1 MAIVASATD
10 KIHED
15 FGNQFYIDKIIQHLE
30 TFKNASGSEID
41 DLIILF
47 LPLILSINQKK
58 NKVKYLFINAIIINF
73 ELNKKLKIITH
84 RNVKILKGQS
94 SHNCLLL
101 ASFL

>member
-58 NKVKYLFINAIIINF
+58 NKVKYLLTKLRTLGKLEQVENQFKRLFINAIIINF
-73 ELNKKLKIITH
+73 
-84 RNVKILKGQS
+84 
-94 SHNCLLL
+94 
-101 ASFL
+101 